1 METSG
6 AMRTG
11 WLLDKNVWYFLKDD
25 GAMAVG
31 WIQLGDKAY
40 YLNGSGAMVTGWQT
54 IDDQIYYFYP
64 DGHKAVNEVIDGFY
78 VDMNGVWKRP

>member
-1 METSG
+1 
-6 AMRTG
+6 
-11 WLLDKNVWYFLKDD
+11 
-25 GAMAVG
+25 MAVG

-64 DGHKAVNEVIDGFY
+64 G
-78 VDMNGVWKRP
+78 RP

>member
-1 METSG
+1 M
-6 AMRTG
+6 ATG
-11 WLLDKNVWYFLKDD
+11 WLKLGNNWYYLNPGN
-25 GAMAVG
+25 GAMVTG
-31 WIQLGDKAY
+31 WLQLGSTWY
-40 YLNGSGAMVTGWQT
+40 YMNGSGAMVTGWQT